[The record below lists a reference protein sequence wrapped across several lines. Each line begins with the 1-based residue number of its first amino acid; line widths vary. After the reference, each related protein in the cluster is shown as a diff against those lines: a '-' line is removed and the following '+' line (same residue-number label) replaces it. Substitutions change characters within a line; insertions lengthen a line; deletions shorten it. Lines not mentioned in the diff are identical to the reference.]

1 MLTKS
6 SLNSAVVLFA
16 LLFFSSHGLVAV
28 EQAKVKLPVKSVTVD
43 ARMIDTEYSTDYTI
57 IAEEELKK
65 SGYLE
70 LLTGYTR
77 NAMEYLKLKEEKK
90 GKLKIYISL
99 QITRT
104 NKMRLEYVVRAFEGE
119 KEKWRVSSSCFAR
132 HSVDVR
138 EILPAL
144 VAGALA
150 HIGQDKQVKAYRL
163 DKFPQ
168 YVNAVVK

>member
-90 GKLKIYISL
+90 G
-99 QITRT
+99 
-104 NKMRLEYVVRAFEGE
+104 
-119 KEKWRVSSSCFAR
+119 
-132 HSVDVR
+132 
-138 EILPAL
+138 
-144 VAGALA
+144 
-150 HIGQDKQVKAYRL
+150 
-163 DKFPQ
+163 
-168 YVNAVVK
+168 